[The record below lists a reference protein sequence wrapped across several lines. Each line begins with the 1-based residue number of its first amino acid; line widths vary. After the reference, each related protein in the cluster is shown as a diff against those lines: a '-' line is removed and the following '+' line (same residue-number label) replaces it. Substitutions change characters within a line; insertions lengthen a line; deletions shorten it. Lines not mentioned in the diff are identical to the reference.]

1 MKGVQGIETMLRSL
15 LDAQEKLVHQ
25 VGELTQKVEGL
36 EQQQGRMMQKV
47 EGLGRNGES
56 GAADSTEDEGAGRLC
71 ALHGLVKTAL
81 ETRGVGA
88 HPPRHARAGH
98 HEPEQRH
105 LGRVSEESWM
115 G

>member
-1 MKGVQGIETMLRSL
+1 MKGMQGIETMLRSL

-25 VGELTQKVEGL
+25 VGELTQKVEGM